1 MSTKIK
7 FEEALSKL
15 EDSLRR
21 LESGNMS
28 LDESIKVFEEA
39 VKLVRVCNDRLD
51 SAENRVRML
60 VAGEDGSVT
69 DVPFDAFGNET

>member
-7 FEEALSKL
+7 FEDALAKL

-21 LESGNMS
+21 FESGNMS

-39 VKLVRVCNDRLD
+39 VKLVRICNDRLD

-60 VAGEDGSVT
+60 TEGSDGSIT
-69 DVPFDAFGNET
+69 DVPFDVSGNET

>member
-60 VAGEDGSVT
+60 VAGEDGGVT